1 MADRA
6 DEGWAGWGDPARAV
20 PLPEPMRAMLR
31 ALGARPGPPRV
42 PLAEVTLPPPRLP
55 AGAERALAAVVGA
68 AYLHTDMASR
78 ARHSA
83 GRSTPDLIRQRMGY
97 APYPPDADIDP
108 GSAEEVQAVL
118 AACAEHR
125 VAVVPFGGG
134 TSVVGGLAG
143 GGPAGGDAGGPT
155 SAGGT
160 PGVGAGGPAGDRGDP
175 LGGWGRPVW
184 PGAVLALDLRR
195 LDRLLAVD
203 PVARTATLQAGVR
216 GPDADR
222 LLAAHGLTL
231 GHLPQSYEHAT
242 IGGFAATHSAGQ
254 ASAGYGRFDD
264 MVVGL
269 DVATPAGPLTLGR
282 APASAA
288 GPDLRQLF
296 LGSEGALG
304 VITSV
309 TVRIRP
315 VPASQRFEGWR
326 FVSFEA
332 GIAAVRR
339 LAQDGPLPA
348 VLRLSDEQETTLT
361 APGVDGCLLVARYDG
376 DGPDAGTVL
385 RAAGGTPLGP
395 EPGEAW
401 AAGRFVA
408 PYLRDAVLDAGGFAE
423 TLDTAA
429 FWPALPG
436 LHHATRRALLDAL
449 APQPALVPGHVSH
462 VYETGASLYFTVLF
476 ALGDDPLDR
485 WTKAKTRVN
494 DAILDHGGTISHH
507 HGVGTAHRDWFLR
520 EVGLLAVDMLRAV
533 KSTVDPTGIL
543 NPGVLLP

>member
-68 AYLHTDMASR
+68 AYLHTDTASR

-97 APYPPDADIDP
+97 APYPPDAVIDP

-125 VAVVPFGGG
+125 VAVVP
-134 TSVVGGLAG
+134 
-143 GGPAGGDAGGPT
+143 
-155 SAGGT
+155 
-160 PGVGAGGPAGDRGDP
+160 
-175 LGGWGRPVW
+175 
-184 PGAVLALDLRR
+184 
-195 LDRLLAVD
+195 
-203 PVARTATLQAGVR
+203 
-216 GPDADR
+216 
-222 LLAAHGLTL
+222 
-231 GHLPQSYEHAT
+231 
-242 IGGFAATHSAGQ
+242 IGGVAATHSAGQ

-315 VPASQRFEGWR
+315 VPASQRFEG
-326 FVSFEA
+326 
-332 GIAAVRR
+332 
-339 LAQDGPLPA
+339 
-348 VLRLSDEQETTLT
+348 
-361 APGVDGCLLVARYDG
+361 
-376 DGPDAGTVL
+376 
-385 RAAGGTPLGP
+385 
-395 EPGEAW
+395 
-401 AAGRFVA
+401 
-408 PYLRDAVLDAGGFAE
+408 
-423 TLDTAA
+423 
-429 FWPALPG
+429 
-436 LHHATRRALLDAL
+436 
-449 APQPALVPGHVSH
+449 
-462 VYETGASLYFTVLF
+462 
-476 ALGDDPLDR
+476 
-485 WTKAKTRVN
+485 
-494 DAILDHGGTISHH
+494 
-507 HGVGTAHRDWFLR
+507 
-520 EVGLLAVDMLRAV
+520 
-533 KSTVDPTGIL
+533 
-543 NPGVLLP
+543 

>member
-78 ARHSA
+78 APPSA

-97 APYPPDADIDP
+97 APYPPDAVIDP

-143 GGPAGGDAGGPT
+143 G
-155 SAGGT
+155 
-160 PGVGAGGPAGDRGDP
+160 GAGGPAGDRGDP

-315 VPASQRFEGWR
+315 VPASQRFEDWR

-339 LAQDGPLPA
+339 LAPDVPLPA
-348 VLRLSDEQETTLT
+348 VLR
-361 APGVDGCLLVARYDG
+361 R
-376 DGPDAGTVL
+376 
-385 RAAGGTPLGP
+385 
-395 EPGEAW
+395 
-401 AAGRFVA
+401 
-408 PYLRDAVLDAGGFAE
+408 
-423 TLDTAA
+423 
-429 FWPALPG
+429 
-436 LHHATRRALLDAL
+436 
-449 APQPALVPGHVSH
+449 
-462 VYETGASLYFTVLF
+462 
-476 ALGDDPLDR
+476 
-485 WTKAKTRVN
+485 
-494 DAILDHGGTISHH
+494 
-507 HGVGTAHRDWFLR
+507 
-520 EVGLLAVDMLRAV
+520 
-533 KSTVDPTGIL
+533 
-543 NPGVLLP
+543 

>member
-55 AGAERALAAVVGA
+55 AGAERALAA
-68 AYLHTDMASR
+68 
-78 ARHSA
+78 
-83 GRSTPDLIRQRMGY
+83 
-97 APYPPDADIDP
+97 
-108 GSAEEVQAVL
+108 
-118 AACAEHR
+118 
-125 VAVVPFGGG
+125 
-134 TSVVGGLAG
+134 VVGGLAG

-254 ASAGYGRFDD
+254 ASAG
-264 MVVGL
+264 
-269 DVATPAGPLTLGR
+269 PLTLGR

-361 APGVDGCLLVARYDG
+361 APGVDG
-376 DGPDAGTVL
+376 
-385 RAAGGTPLGP
+385 
-395 EPGEAW
+395 
-401 AAGRFVA
+401 
-408 PYLRDAVLDAGGFAE
+408 
-423 TLDTAA
+423 
-429 FWPALPG
+429 
-436 LHHATRRALLDAL
+436 
-449 APQPALVPGHVSH
+449 
-462 VYETGASLYFTVLF
+462 
-476 ALGDDPLDR
+476 
-485 WTKAKTRVN
+485 
-494 DAILDHGGTISHH
+494 
-507 HGVGTAHRDWFLR
+507 
-520 EVGLLAVDMLRAV
+520 
-533 KSTVDPTGIL
+533 
-543 NPGVLLP
+543 

>member
-68 AYLHTDMASR
+68 AYLHTDTASR

-97 APYPPDADIDP
+97 APYPPDAVIDP

-125 VAVVPFGGG
+125 VAVVP
-134 TSVVGGLAG
+134 
-143 GGPAGGDAGGPT
+143 
-155 SAGGT
+155 
-160 PGVGAGGPAGDRGDP
+160 VGAGGPAGDRGDP

-269 DVATPAGPLTLGR
+269 DVATP
-282 APASAA
+282 
-288 GPDLRQLF
+288 
-296 LGSEGALG
+296 
-304 VITSV
+304 
-309 TVRIRP
+309 
-315 VPASQRFEGWR
+315 
-326 FVSFEA
+326 
-332 GIAAVRR
+332 
-339 LAQDGPLPA
+339 
-348 VLRLSDEQETTLT
+348 
-361 APGVDGCLLVARYDG
+361 
-376 DGPDAGTVL
+376 
-385 RAAGGTPLGP
+385 
-395 EPGEAW
+395 
-401 AAGRFVA
+401 
-408 PYLRDAVLDAGGFAE
+408 
-423 TLDTAA
+423 
-429 FWPALPG
+429 
-436 LHHATRRALLDAL
+436 
-449 APQPALVPGHVSH
+449 
-462 VYETGASLYFTVLF
+462 
-476 ALGDDPLDR
+476 
-485 WTKAKTRVN
+485 
-494 DAILDHGGTISHH
+494 
-507 HGVGTAHRDWFLR
+507 
-520 EVGLLAVDMLRAV
+520 
-533 KSTVDPTGIL
+533 
-543 NPGVLLP
+543 

>member
-1 MADRA
+1 MRPIRPTRSSI
-6 DEGWAGWGDPARAV
+6 PA
-20 PLPEPMRAMLR
+20 
-31 ALGARPGPPRV
+31 PPRRCR
-42 PLAEVTLPPPRLP
+42 PSSRP
-55 AGAERALAAVVGA
+55 AP
-68 AYLHTDMASR
+68 S
-78 ARHSA
+78 S
-83 GRSTPDLIRQRMGY
+83 
-97 APYPPDADIDP
+97 
-108 GSAEEVQAVL
+108 
-118 AACAEHR
+118 
-125 VAVVPFGGG
+125 
-134 TSVVGGLAG
+134 
-143 GGPAGGDAGGPT
+143 
-155 SAGGT
+155 
-160 PGVGAGGPAGDRGDP
+160 
-175 LGGWGRPVW
+175 GWGRPVW

-339 LAQDGPLPA
+339 LAQDGPL
-348 VLRLSDEQETTLT
+348 
-361 APGVDGCLLVARYDG
+361 
-376 DGPDAGTVL
+376 